1 MSRVNALI
9 LRPLGSVDGCPC
21 SLEDDFIENS
31 AECLHEIVGDGL
43 EFGMPFPDLDPRIIA
58 IVGETSVFTEPRVF
72 EGQSQPWWGTVI
84 FLRRDGSELRSL
96 TAIEKQILMTLL
108 PQLGNIRL
116 RE

>member
-21 SLEDDFIENS
+21 FLEDDFIENS
-31 AECLHEIVGDGL
+31 AECLHEIIGDCFDIGT
-43 EFGMPFPDLDPRIIA
+43 PFPDIDPRIVA
-58 IVGETSVFTEPRVF
+58 IVGDTAAFTEPCVF
-72 EGQSQPWWGTVI
+72 EGQFQPWWGTVI
-84 FLRRDGSELRSL
+84 FLRRDGEELRSL

-108 PQLGNIRL
+108 PQLGNIRF